1 MAGKSIV
8 IVLSYLFEN
17 SLPLSIYL
25 FTHYNL
31 FFMKK
36 WSWKR
41 IALTVSAVF
50 VFLVVVLMVHIYV
63 VTRPHID
70 ASTRIMAR
78 LDIHQPIVRADADR
92 ITAWL
97 YQQKGVDH
105 VLVNP
110 QSAIAIFSYAPVLND
125 ANRIAQAFK
134 ASLPYS
140 KAERIMPPQGTTS
153 GCPVAAT
160 SITYKVY
167 TFMKRFI

>member
-1 MAGKSIV
+1 
-8 IVLSYLFEN
+8 
-17 SLPLSIYL
+17 
-25 FTHYNL
+25 
-31 FFMKK
+31 MKK
-36 WSWKR
+36 WRWKR

-78 LDIHQPIVRADADR
+78 IDIHQPIAGADVER

-110 QSAIAIFSYAPVLND
+110 SSAIAIFSYAPVQND

-134 ASLPYS
+134 VSLPYS
-140 KAERIMPPQGTTS
+140 KAERIMPPQGTTR
-153 GCPVAAT
+153 GCPVAGT
-160 SITYKVY
+160 SLTYRVY

>member
-1 MAGKSIV
+1 
-8 IVLSYLFEN
+8 
-17 SLPLSIYL
+17 
-25 FTHYNL
+25 
-31 FFMKK
+31 MKK

-78 LDIHQPIVRADADR
+78 IDIHQPIDKADADQ

-110 QSAIAIFSYAPVLND
+110 QSAIAIFSYAPVQND

-134 ASLPYS
+134 ASLPYG
-140 KAERIMPPQGTTS
+140 KAERVMPPKGTTR
-153 GCPVAAT
+153 GCPVATT
-160 SITYKVY
+160 SMTYKVY
-167 TFMKRFI
+167 SFMKRFI